1 MTTPIPATGL
11 QLRSLVK
18 PEGVLELSLATV
30 PTPTPAADEVV
41 VQVQAAP
48 INPSDIGLLFGAAD
62 MSTAAQIKDSLK
74 LGSEVLSHIG
84 RVGKLHKRQVE
95 QAGFAVL
102 KAPDVPS
109 ILVETAFISNPEE
122 EAKLRDPEYQ
132 AQLVDALA
140 TGIRRYFA
148 RNPPLARHR
157 PL

>member
-62 MSTAAQIKDSLK
+62 MSTATLANGIVSATIPERLMKAMAGRLGQDLPVGNEGAGVVVAAGSSAAAQA
-74 LGSEVLSHIG
+74 LSAS
-84 RVGKLHKRQVE
+84 V
-95 QAGFAVL
+95 
-102 KAPDVPS
+102 
-109 ILVETAFISNPEE
+109 
-122 EAKLRDPEYQ
+122 
-132 AQLVDALA
+132 
-140 TGIRRYFA
+140 RR
-148 RNPPLARHR
+148 
-157 PL
+157 